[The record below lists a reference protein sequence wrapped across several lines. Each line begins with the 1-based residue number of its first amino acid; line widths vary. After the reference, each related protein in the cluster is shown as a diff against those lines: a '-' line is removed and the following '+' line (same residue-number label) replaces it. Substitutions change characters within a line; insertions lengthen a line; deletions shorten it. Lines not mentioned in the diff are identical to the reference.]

1 MSSTKPK
8 LWVDLP
14 EAYETEPDAYGYY
27 DKVYFKHNEKGQLV
41 KVTTP
46 YRRTVIRTRIYQA
59 AKNRRESLKPFGLA
73 AEGNEG
79 TTLIG
84 DEVFIEPVESYT
96 EETDKKDQDN
106 TSKKQAKHEEAEL
119 PTLEE
124 LLREADA
131 KNQPQGEVY
140 KPKTSWCYKTKEELD
155 MPEKPSATKY
165 VPRFKRHSL
174 TDNSKLFVG
183 NIAEDTHEDE
193 IWEAFSAYGR
203 IKNVFIPKN
212 KMDPEINKGFCFVTY
227 YDEKA
232 ALEALNGLHRK
243 PIGGMIVDIKIADS
257 KNR

>member
-1 MSSTKPK
+1 MSSSKPQ

-14 EAYETEPDAYGYY
+14 EAYETEPDAYGFY
-27 DKVYFKHNEKGQLV
+27 DTVYFKHNEKGQLV

-46 YRRTVIRTRIYQA
+46 YRRTVIRTRVYQA
-59 AKNRRESLKPFGLA
+59 AKARRDSLKPFGLA
-73 AEGNEG
+73 ESGNEG

-84 DEVFIEPVESYT
+84 DEVFIEPVESCT
-96 EETDKKDQDN
+96 EEDNQKEKDRKNEKEKQDV
-106 TSKKQAKHEEAEL
+106 EVDL

-124 LLREADA
+124 LLKEADA

-140 KPKTSWCYKTKEELD
+140 KPKTSWCHKTKEELD
-155 MPEKPSATKY
+155 RPERPSASKY

-203 IKNVFIPKN
+203 VKNVFIPKN

-227 YDEKA
+227 YDEKV